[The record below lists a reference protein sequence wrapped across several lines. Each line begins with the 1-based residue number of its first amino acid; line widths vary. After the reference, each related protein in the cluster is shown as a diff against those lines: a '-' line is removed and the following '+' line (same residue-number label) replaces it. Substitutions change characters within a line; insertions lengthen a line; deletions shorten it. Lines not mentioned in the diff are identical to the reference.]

1 MNKLVFEVNNGRKL
15 ELVQRE
21 DNGTTLICSL
31 DAPGNEAYISA
42 DDFVQLINLYRYCK
56 RYDIQNDWINPNG
69 KNAEVWKMVTLD
81 FAQWAALW
89 YVGGMVSGFL
99 LCLVWLNDRAEQ

>member
-31 DAPGNEAYISA
+31 DAPDNEAYISA
-42 DDFVQLINLYRYCK
+42 GDFVQLINLYRYCK
-56 RYDIQNDWINPNG
+56 RYDIQTIGLTPTAKQG
-69 KNAEVWKMVTLD
+69 GIKMITLD
-81 FAQWAALW
+81 FTQWAALW
-89 YVGGMVSGFL
+89 YVGGMISGALIMIAFL
-99 LCLVWLNDRAEQ
+99 NS

>member
-31 DAPGNEAYISA
+31 DAPDNEAYISA
-42 DDFVQLINLYRYCK
+42 GDFVQLINLYRYCK
-56 RYDIQNDWINPNG
+56 RHDIQNDWINPNG
-69 KNAEVWKMVTLD
+69 KNTE
-81 FAQWAALW
+81 AQ
-89 YVGGMVSGFL
+89 
-99 LCLVWLNDRAEQ
+99 